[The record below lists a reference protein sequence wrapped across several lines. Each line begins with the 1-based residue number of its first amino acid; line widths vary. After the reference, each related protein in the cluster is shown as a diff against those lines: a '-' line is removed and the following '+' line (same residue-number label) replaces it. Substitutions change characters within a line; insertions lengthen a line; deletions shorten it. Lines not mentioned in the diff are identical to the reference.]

1 MKENI
6 LTVGV
11 IVALLG
17 VGFLLFQNKDTK
29 DSSFGSAFDAATFQS
44 AATSGPMTVL
54 ADVQLLATSS
64 SRTNVIICN
73 DSAQVVYLNL
83 NQDIAVDLNGVPT
96 STASVRLNANG
107 GCYEIDELNLYQGA
121 IRASSTN
128 ETASLLFIS
137 EYAGR

>member
-17 VGFLLFQNKDTK
+17 VGLLLFQEKDT
-29 DSSFGSAFDAATFQS
+29 SFGSAFDAATFQS
-44 AATSGPMTVL
+44 AATSGPMLITV
-54 ADVQLLATSS
+54 DEQILATSS
-64 SRTNVIICN
+64 ERTYAIICN
-73 DSAQVVYLNL
+73 DSTTVVYLSID
-83 NQDIAVDLNGVPT
+83 QDAE
-96 STASVRLNANG
+96 ASHDSGIRLNANG

-121 IRASSTN
+121 VRASTTN
-128 ETASLLFIS
+128 ETESLLLVN